1 MKISTLLI
9 LILLLAPQ
17 QQLSANNKNITKD
30 FLDQTFNS
38 EAPKPKRFWA
48 NKETQQAIKT
58 QFNPSQIKL
67 SYRYWQKDNTTVWI
81 LDEIGKERDITTA
94 IVINNNKVA
103 KVEVLIYRE
112 SRGGQV
118 QNSRFTQQYN
128 NKTSTNNFTKE
139 IDSISGATLS
149 VYALNKQVRMAL
161 WLNQNITK
169 RTKQ

>member
-1 MKISTLLI
+1 MKISKLLI
-9 LILLLAPQ
+9 LTLLLVFQ
-17 QQLSANNKNITKD
+17 QQLSANDKNIIKD
-30 FLDQTFNS
+30 FLDQTFNN
-38 EAPKPKRFWA
+38 ETPKPKRFWA
-48 NKETQQAIKT
+48 NKETQQLIKT

-67 SYRYWQKDNTTVWI
+67 SYRYWQKAETSVWI

-94 IVINNNKVA
+94 IVINKDKIV

-161 WLNQNITK
+161 WLNQSLSK
-169 RTKQ
+169 P

>member
-9 LILLLAPQ
+9 LILLLVPQ